1 MLVTHCLPCT
11 EKQARQSSL
20 FKLDLDGIPNSSIC
34 RMAGNAMNVAC
45 IGSVLFCCALSFD
58 RISWE
63 NSKLNN
69 RSIHRVKIWFN
80 CPLQPVAAT
89 MMLICNSCMQRYCP
103 AIKKARNTFLQC
115 VCNSIVIRLRILV
128 QNAEEKQNAVLRTEF
143 WSQGRTGTGCT
154 GWSDHPLENKAMV
167 RLGAGS
173 CWEPLIQTLLV
184 SMGMRVFNKNP
195 KLNHLNLESL
205 IYLQFWGR
213 CRLKECTLPS

>member
-20 FKLDLDGIPNSSIC
+20 LKLDLDGIPNSSIC

-103 AIKKARNTFLQC
+103 AIKKSTEYFFAMCLQQYC
-115 VCNSIVIRLRILV
+115 DQAANLSPKRRRKTERSPAHRILISRENWNRLHRMKRSSPGKTKPWCDLV
-128 QNAEEKQNAVLRTEF
+128 LAAVENLWF
-143 WSQGRTGTGCT
+143 KLYWSV
-154 GWSDHPLENKAMV
+154 WV
-167 RLGAGS
+167 
-173 CWEPLIQTLLV
+173 WECSTRIP
-184 SMGMRVFNKNP
+184 N
-195 KLNHLNLESL
+195 
-205 IYLQFWGR
+205 
-213 CRLKECTLPS
+213 